1 MKNATLQNRDWIMLN
16 TLKPHRHK
24 QEQLEK
30 KRPKWNKLTWTW
42 MFTRLDKQTPEV
54 SFVLEM
60 FELLDKLHAEHNL
73 DLAFLFWF

>member
-1 MKNATLQNRDWIMLN
+1 
-16 TLKPHRHK
+16 
-24 QEQLEK
+24 
-30 KRPKWNKLTWTW
+30 